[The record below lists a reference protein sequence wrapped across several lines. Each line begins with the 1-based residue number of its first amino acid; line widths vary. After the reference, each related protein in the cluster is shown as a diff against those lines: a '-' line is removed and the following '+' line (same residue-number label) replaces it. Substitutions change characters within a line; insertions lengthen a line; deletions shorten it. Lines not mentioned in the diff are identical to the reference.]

1 MSPAERII
9 AALDA
14 KLNAPVELTLYG
26 RAALSLGFRDAPP
39 EYAASHDVD
48 AVLWLGQAEELA
60 RSSNFWEAVAAVN
73 EEFREQ
79 ELFVSHLFEEHQV
92 VLTPA
97 WRENRVLIPRDS
109 QRLAL
114 FRLGDV
120 DLFLSKLMRDD
131 ALDLADARFIA
142 DRAGFD
148 QAAIE
153 RAIHEARVPAVPEI
167 EEQFRLCSARF
178 LNIG

>member
-1 MSPAERII
+1 MSPAARLI
-9 AALDA
+9 AALDG

-26 RAALSLGFRDAPP
+26 RAALALGFQDAPR

-60 RSSNFWEAVAAVN
+60 CRSNFWEAVAAVN
-73 EEFREQ
+73 EEFRDEG
-79 ELFVSHLFEEHQV
+79 LYVSHLFEEHQV
-92 VLTPA
+92 VLTPQ
-97 WRENRVLIPRDS
+97 WRENRVSIPREL

-142 DRAGFD
+142 ERAGFD
-148 QAAIE
+148 RVAIE
-153 RAIHEARVPAVPEI
+153 QAIKRARVPGVSEV
-167 EEQFRLCSARF
+167 EEQFKLCAARF
-178 LNIG
+178 LER